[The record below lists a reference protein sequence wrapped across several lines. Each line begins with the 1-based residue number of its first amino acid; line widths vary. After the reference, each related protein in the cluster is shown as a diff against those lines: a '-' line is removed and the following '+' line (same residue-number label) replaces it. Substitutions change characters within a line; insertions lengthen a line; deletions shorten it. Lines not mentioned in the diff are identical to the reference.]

1 MKCLILV
8 VAFSTFSLAL
18 NSQTSSSSL
27 GSWTS
32 FEGRIGIPKTNF
44 SIDSDVQ
51 LRLYEP
57 LSTFQEIVG
66 RVGLTFHTYKRK
78 AYTAGIARLHTNYFG
93 TDFNENPTIENRL
106 WQQLTFSQGGS
117 KLKIEHRSRIE
128 QRWINDGDIHFSGRI
143 RQRILFKLNLGS
155 YRYRYRYSTKFF
167 VSIYDEL
174 FIGLSEIPFDQNR
187 FYAGIGFN
195 LGSKIKLQSGY
206 LWQETTAESL
216 SRVQFSVSVNT
227 FHMKPPRKILY
238 KKPIIYLYPQDTT
251 EVQVVLDY
259 AGELIHTYPKYNSG
273 WKVKAYT
280 DGTLIDGDGKEY
292 YSLYWEGIPKEY
304 LTIEEGFVIPGNE
317 TVEFLEITLA
327 ELGLNRREANE
338 FTIYWLPEME
348 NNPFNLIHFSSP
360 AYEKTAKLIVI
371 PSPETTIRV
380 MMVFQPLN
388 QSTRIPKQ
396 DISKLKKER
405 KGFTVVEW
413 GGQEL
418 PNLTP

>member
-1 MKCLILV
+1 ML
-8 VAFSTFSLAL
+8 L
-18 NSQTSSSSL
+18 NFDL
-27 GSWTS
+27 GRET
-32 FEGRIGIPKTNF
+32 
-44 SIDSDVQ
+44 
-51 LRLYEP
+51 
-57 LSTFQEIVG
+57 
-66 RVGLTFHTYKRK
+66 
-78 AYTAGIARLHTNYFG
+78 
-93 TDFNENPTIENRL
+93 
-106 WQQLTFSQGGS
+106 
-117 KLKIEHRSRIE
+117 
-128 QRWINDGDIHFSGRI
+128 
-143 RQRILFKLNLGS
+143 
-155 YRYRYRYSTKFF
+155 YRYIFRTRFF
-167 VSIYDEL
+167 LSIYDEL
-174 FIGLSEIPFDQNR
+174 LISISQNPFDQNR
-187 FYAGIGFN
+187 FYAGIGIN
-195 LGSKIKLQSGY
+195 LGQHIKFQSGY
-206 LWQETTAESL
+206 IWQQTATSSL
-216 SRVQFSVSVNT
+216 SRIQFSVALNT
-227 FHMKPPRKILY
+227 FSLKPPPKILH
-238 KKPIIYLYPQDTT
+238 KKPIIYLYPEDTT
-251 EVQVVLDY
+251 EVHVELDY